1 MIFLTP
7 GEPSG
12 AMFMPAQQNVAKKLR
27 KSNKT
32 WRFGSNT
39 NLADV
44 SLRFGVTKIMHDT
57 PNERQWVDVFDLN
70 QFGSAIIIMGT
81 QTNGAMFI
89 VTKRSNLECYIHE
102 VYNTGNYQ
110 CYKAPTE
117 YTDRI
122 TLAMGPSN
130 GGTYFTRDI
139 IIMGSVYQ

>member
-1 MIFLTP
+1 
-7 GEPSG
+7 
-12 AMFMPAQQNVAKKLR
+12 
-27 KSNKT
+27 
-32 WRFGSNT
+32 
-39 NLADV
+39 
-44 SLRFGVTKIMHDT
+44 MHDT